1 MTTPTSRTASG
12 VVKIRIV
19 DAQDEA
25 RKIVV
30 EAEEQAELIRKNMD
44 QREKEAVAA
53 GFKKGYQ
60 EGLAQLT
67 SSIVAASELRD
78 SALDG
83 AEDDLLRLAIKI
95 AEKIIGRELDRDENV
110 LVDIVSTALR
120 HLRQRHGLRLHVNP
134 RDLKILQNFQNRLSA
149 ANGNYVMDIVPDKNV
164 QRGGCL
170 IDSSVGR
177 IDAQLS
183 SQLKILER
191 ELLKTQRNRERSA

>member
-1 MTTPTSRTASG
+1 MTTSG

-19 DAQDEA
+19 DAQEEA
-25 RKIVV
+25 RKIVA
-30 EAEEQAELIRKNMD
+30 EAEEQAEVIRKNMD

-60 EGLAQLT
+60 EGLGQLT

-164 QRGGCL
+164 QRGGCV

-191 ELLKTQRNRERSA
+191 ELLKTRRNHERSA